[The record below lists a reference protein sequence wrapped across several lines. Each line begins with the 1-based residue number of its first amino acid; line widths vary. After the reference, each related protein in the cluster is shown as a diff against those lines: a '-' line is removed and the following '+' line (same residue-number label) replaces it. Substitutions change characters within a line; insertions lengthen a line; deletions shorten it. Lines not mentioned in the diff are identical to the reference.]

1 MSARNRWIG
10 VAAAVALVLGGIWL
24 LRAYVNDRLDPKPET
39 IVATSL
45 AGLREQN
52 RLSSFAARYVAVVT
66 SEQSRFGLSAKKTM
80 IMPGMVRYEVDLSRL
95 KDGDLRWDAQ
105 ARQLTV
111 TLPPIELS
119 GPDVDLAQIREYDGG
134 GLLMSL
140 TDAEKQLDSA
150 NRARAREDLLK
161 QAQAP
166 LTMRLA
172 RDATRRAVENN
183 FALPLRA
190 AGVDATV
197 RVRFADEGDNGPSEQ
212 MDRSRPVQDI
222 LGEGGAR

>member
-10 VAAAVALVLGGIWL
+10 AAAAVALVLGGIWL

-66 SEQSRFGLSAKKTM
+66 SEQNRFGLSAKKTM

>member
-66 SEQSRFGLSAKKTM
+66 SEQNRFGLSAKKTM

-222 LGEGGAR
+222 LGESGAR

>member
-1 MSARNRWIG
+1 MNARNRWIG

-150 NRARAREDLLK
+150 NRARARDDLLK